1 MAADYALHRQVHP
14 GVFSRLL
21 AGGQVAEPSNVLEVG
36 SGTGNY
42 IIALQTLTGCL
53 GFGLE
58 PSQEMLNAARRRRG
72 NVKFV
77 LGHAESLNFE
87 PASFHL
93 IFSVDVIHHVGD
105 RSAYFRA
112 ALDALSPG
120 GRICT
125 VTDSAEDIL
134 RRSPLSSYFPET
146 VDVELARY
154 PRIDILQA
162 ELASTGFTEITTEQT
177 EIAYDLTDL
186 QPYRDRA
193 FSSLH
198 LIPQETFA
206 QGIARMEADLSRG
219 PIRALSLYT
228 LLWGDSPQRGEVAQS
243 AGGGLRP
250 V

>member
-1 MAADYALHRQVHP
+1 MAADYARHRQVHP

-21 AGGQVAEPSNVLEVG
+21 AGGQVTEHSNVLEVG

-42 IIALQTLTGCL
+42 IISLETHTGCL
-53 GFGLE
+53 GFGIE

-77 LGHAESLNFE
+77 LGHAEALNFE

-93 IFSVDVIHHVGD
+93 VFSVDVIHHVGD
-105 RSAYFRA
+105 RNAYFRE
-112 ALDALSPG
+112 ALNALAPG

-134 RRSPLSSYFPET
+134 RRSPLSTYFPET

-154 PRIDILQA
+154 PRIETLKA
-162 ELASTGFTEITTEQT
+162 EMIAAGFTGITTEQT

-186 QPYRDRA
+186 QSYRDRA

-198 LIPQETFA
+198 LISREAFTD
-206 QGIARMEADLSRG
+206 GIARMEADLARG
-219 PIRALSLYT
+219 PINGLSLYT
-228 LLWGDSPQRGEVAQS
+228 LLWGVSPQRGEVAHG
-243 AGGGLRP
+243 AGGGHRP
-250 V
+250 A

>member
-1 MAADYALHRQVHP
+1 MSVGRISHALDYDQMAADYARHRQVHP

-77 LGHAESLNFE
+77 LGQAEALNFE

-105 RSAYFRA
+105 RDAYFRG
-112 ALDALSPG
+112 ALNALSPS

-154 PRIDILQA
+154 PRIDALQSEVA
-162 ELASTGFTEITTEQT
+162 AAGFTGVTTEQT

-198 LIPQETFA
+198 LIPQEAFA
-206 QGIARMEADLSRG
+206 QGISRMEADLARG

-228 LLWGDSPQRGEVAQS
+228 LLWGR
-243 AGGGLRP
+243 RP
-250 V
+250 A

>member
-1 MAADYALHRQVHP
+1 VSAGRISHALDYDQMAADYARHRQVHP
-14 GVFSRLL
+14 GVFARLL
-21 AGGQVAEPSNVLEVG
+21 AGGQVTEHSNVLEVG

-42 IIALQTLTGCL
+42 IISLETHTGCL
-53 GFGLE
+53 AFGIE
-58 PSQEMLNAARRRRG
+58 PSQEMINAARRRRG

-77 LGHAESLNFE
+77 LGHAEALNFE

-93 IFSVDVIHHVGD
+93 IFSVDVIHHVSD
-105 RSAYFRA
+105 RNSYFRE
-112 ALDALSPG
+112 ALNALAPG

-125 VTDSAEDIL
+125 VTDSAEDIV

-146 VDVELARY
+146 IDVELARY
-154 PRIDILQA
+154 PRIETLQA
-162 ELASTGFTEITTEQT
+162 EMTAAGFVGLTTEQT

-198 LIPQETFA
+198 LLPKEAFD
-206 QGIARMEADLSRG
+206 QGIARMEADLARG
-219 PIRALSLYT
+219 PIKGLSLYT
-228 LLWGDSPQRGEVAQS
+228 LLWAR
-243 AGGGLRP
+243 RP

>member
-1 MAADYALHRQVHP
+1 MAADYARHRQVHP

-21 AGGQVAEPSNVLEVG
+21 AGGQVTEHSNVLEVG

-42 IIALQTLTGCL
+42 IIALETHTGCL
-53 GFGLE
+53 AFGIE

-77 LGHAESLNFE
+77 LGQAEHLNFE

-93 IFSVDVIHHVGD
+93 IFSVDVIHHVAD
-105 RSAYFRA
+105 RRSYFRGAYA
-112 ALDALSPG
+112 ALASG
-120 GRICT
+120 GRVCT
-125 VTDSAEDIL
+125 VTDSTEDIV
-134 RRSPLSSYFPET
+134 RRSPLSAYFLET

-154 PRIDILQA
+154 PRIETLREEMA
-162 ELASTGFTEITTEQT
+162 AAGLTGITTEQA
-177 EIAYDLTDL
+177 EIAYDVTDV

-198 LIPQETFA
+198 LIPHEA
-206 QGIARMEADLSRG
+206 LAHGIARMEDDLTRG
-219 PIRALSLYT
+219 PIKGLSLYT
-228 LLWGDSPQRGEVAQS
+228 LIWGR
-243 AGGGLRP
+243 RP